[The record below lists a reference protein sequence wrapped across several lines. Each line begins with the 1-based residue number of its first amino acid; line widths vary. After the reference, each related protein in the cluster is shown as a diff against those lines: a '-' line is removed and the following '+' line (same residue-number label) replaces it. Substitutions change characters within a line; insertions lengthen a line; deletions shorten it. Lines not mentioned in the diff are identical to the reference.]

1 MSAKSAQTVGAT
13 TRSFNTRIFDRG
25 AQGCDFLH
33 TDENGLIDEFTVMVR
48 PLSAALALAEAMKV
62 QLEAA
67 PRDQRHAGVLVAR
80 GSATRAN
87 QTRGWM
93 ERRVRRGRAATSVE
107 PPARPAPGR
116 RPSTPPRGRIH
127 MKAESRSGRGLR
139 ADYWSVRNGAARRC
153 RRLAAAPR
161 QERSCARRRPGRCF
175 WCNAAA
181 PARLHGRR
189 AGRPLSCGG
198 RPRAGARIAME
209 RAVGLPESA
218 RLLRRRCDRPDV
230 ARPAPQR
237 ASAIAQTR
245 KARVARGCTRADQ
258 RQAPAARHRHRKAQS
273 SKSGSSQESG
283 AMRGG
288 HVVGRAS
295 S

>member
-1 MSAKSAQTVGAT
+1 MHPCRAAAESLAAILLGVSRVFEDFRYEREIGADGG
-13 TRSFNTRIFDRG
+13 RDHALVFNTRIFDRE

-116 RPSTPPRGRIH
+116 RPSTSPRGRRH

-175 WCNAAA
+175 WCRGATMPTPIQATSA
-181 PARLHGRR
+181 SPTGHDGSRPSPSLLAGDGEGRGRTDALPLDAYCSHPGVTTASHGE
-189 AGRPLSCGG
+189 L
-198 RPRAGARIAME
+198 
-209 RAVGLPESA
+209 
-218 RLLRRRCDRPDV
+218 RPD
-230 ARPAPQR
+230 
-237 ASAIAQTR
+237 
-245 KARVARGCTRADQ
+245 
-258 RQAPAARHRHRKAQS
+258 
-273 SKSGSSQESG
+273 
-283 AMRGG
+283 
-288 HVVGRAS
+288 
-295 S
+295 